1 MDTGAGR
8 NYYSGSELD
17 SLLSSFFGDTSD
29 LSVDRRTRFGKAVNE
44 AFQNNPA
51 DASSGYG
58 PGSYDAS
65 QTATPMDTSKAGGD
79 SSAFLIRDI
88 PTSSTNYSRPRTVAA
103 GYDPYR
109 QVMTVVFRDGTFYNY
124 YEVTPSEWEAFHA
137 SYSKGKPWLNPK
149 NSKQG
154 FDGLFLS
161 KPRGDAGDMSAVD
174 PEIRAAL
181 WRVAKSWQETT
192 KPKPGRTYQTVEG
205 MKVRNNLKPR
215 AAKAHKAHTNPATA
229 NKPPRRKA
237 S

>member
-1 MDTGAGR
+1 MANTGMSDGGQYPSR
-8 NYYSGSELD
+8 GELD
-17 SLLSSFFGDTSD
+17 SLFESFFQDASD
-29 LSVDRRTRFGKAVNE
+29 IVIDRRTKFGKAVNQS
-44 AFQNNPA
+44 FQNNA
-51 DASSGYG
+51 NGYN
-58 PGSYDAS
+58 PQSYGAA
-65 QTATPMDTSKAGGD
+65 QTADDKDISNANGD
-79 SSAFLIRDI
+79 SAAFIIKDI
-88 PTSSTNYSRPRTVAA
+88 PTSSTNYARPRTVAA

-137 SYSKGKPWLNPK
+137 SYSKGKPWLNPR

-161 KPRGDAGDMSAVD
+161 KPRGDAGDMSSVD

-181 WRVAKSWQETT
+181 WRVAKSWQETA

-205 MKVRNNLKPR
+205 TKVRNNLRPR

-229 NKPPRRKA
+229 NKPTRRKA